1 MALYVTHIVWEYGL
15 DGKQVP
21 HLARFEYPPL
31 RIDQGNART
40 LKQEAGLE
48 LVRSEVVVRIRQAP
62 DMIEGRCADM
72 LVFPH
77 AVLPF
82 FAILPPRGLRRN
94 LSDLAGA
101 QGHWNNVG
109 LRLE

>member
-1 MALYVTHIVWEYGL
+1 MMAGL
-15 DGKQVP
+15 
-21 HLARFEYPPL
+21 EYPSL
-31 RIDQGNART
+31 RIDEGNS
-40 LKQEAGLE
+40 LVPENEAGLE
-48 LVRSEVVVRIRQAP
+48 LVRSEMVVRIRQAP

-94 LSDLAGA
+94 LSDLAG
-101 QGHWNNVG
+101 GMMRLSKVVG
-109 LRLE
+109 ITSAIV